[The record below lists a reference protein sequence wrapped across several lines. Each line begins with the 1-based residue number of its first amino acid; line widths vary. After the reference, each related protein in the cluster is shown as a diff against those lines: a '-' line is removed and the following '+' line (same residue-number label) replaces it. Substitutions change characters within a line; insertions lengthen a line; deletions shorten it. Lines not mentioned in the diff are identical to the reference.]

1 MFTLEFWKATFIRA
15 IRTFAESML
24 AYIGTGAI
32 VLKDVDWLAA
42 LSAGGLGFVIAI
54 LMALATGIP
63 EAPKTAPTNEIIND
77 SFDDINPKLD
87 NASLLLTNDLEY
99 AISIAENNLEYS
111 YDKIYGNVKLNI
123 QSKVPDKL
131 ANY

>member
-63 EAPKTAPTNEIIND
+63 EAPKTAQTNE
-77 SFDDINPKLD
+77 
-87 NASLLLTNDLEY
+87 E
-99 AISIAENNLEYS
+99 
-111 YDKIYGNVKLNI
+111 
-123 QSKVPDKL
+123 
-131 ANY
+131 